1 MADAA
6 KRHLRLRK
14 IKVGTCVSVS
24 KDYFHETTPINERF
38 YGSVIKVLDN
48 SLVRLKW
55 QVDNTQSLV
64 APSNF

>member
-38 YGSVIKVLDN
+38 YGSVIKVLETI
-48 SLVRLKW
+48 V
-55 QVDNTQSLV
+55 
-64 APSNF
+64 